1 MLFSLY
7 DADRSGAIDY
17 KEFSSAVFGRP
28 QSAAPAKYG
37 GQAQA
42 ASQDPEALALK
53 LKEKLASRGARG
65 IIGLQRQFKIMDD
78 DNSKSLNKYEFTKAM
93 NDFQLNFSQG
103 EIAILF
109 DYFDVDDNGQC
120 AYGEFL
126 RAIRGPMNPSR
137 KRITAQAFKKLDK
150 DSNGWIDINDIRN
163 VYNATHHP
171 DVQSGKKTEEQIL
184 QEFLETFETAHAMRE
199 NETPN
204 YVVTKEEFEE
214 YYNNISVGIDDDMY
228 FQLMMENAWKLTE
241 ESKIGMGKKGW
252 GADMTDQPRAK
263 QDNNIFNRPQTG
275 ASQKAGGS
283 WAGTAKAAANGVPQ
297 NASEQAIIE
306 HIQAKI
312 KARGSRGIS
321 SLGRKFKIADDNR
334 SQTLDVAEFE
344 KAMHDFRMGLNKK
357 QVTTAWAIF
366 DRDGSGELSY
376 DEFLR
381 CIVGEMNPR
390 RVAVAKKAFAIMDKD
405 KSGKIDIN
413 DIRQTYNAKQHPDVQ
428 SGKKTEDDIL
438 TEFLDTFEDHF
449 ADMKGQSD
457 SRDGIIVMKEWLEYY
472 NNVSMSI
479 DRDDYFEL
487 MMNKTWNLDGS
498 RVTQKGWGGEV

>member
-1 MLFSLY
+1 MLFSIY
-7 DADRSGAIDY
+7 DVDRSGAIDY
-17 KEFSSAVFGRP
+17 KEFSSGVFGRP
-28 QSAAPAKYG
+28 QTAGSSAKYG
-37 GQAQA
+37 GAAQA
-42 ASQDPEALALK
+42 SSSDPEALALR
-53 LKEKLASRGARG
+53 LKEKLATRGARG

-78 DNSKSLNKYEFTKAM
+78 NNSKTLNKYEFTKAM
-93 NDFQLNFSQG
+93 NDFQLNFTQG

-109 DYFDVDDNGQC
+109 DYFDVDDNGEC
-120 AYGEFL
+120 SYNEFL

-137 KRITAQAFKKLDK
+137 KRITAQAFKKLDR
-150 DSNGWIDINDIRN
+150 DGNGWVDINDIRG

-171 DVQSGKKTEEQIL
+171 DVQQGKKTEEQVL

-241 ESKIGMGKKGW
+241 ESRQGMGTKGW
-252 GADMTDQPRAK
+252 AGDNTSQPRAK
-263 QDNNIFNRPQTG
+263 RDNNIFGRAEETTG
-275 ASQKAGGS
+275 AKQGGWS
-283 WAGTAKAAANGVPQ
+283 GVAKKAAAGIPA
-297 NASEQAIIE
+297 NASEAAILE
-306 HIQAKI
+306 HIQNKV

-334 SQTLDVAEFE
+334 SGSLDQAEFA

-357 QVTTAWAIF
+357 QVQTAWDLF

-376 DEFLR
+376 NEFLR
-381 CIVGEMNPR
+381 TIVGEMNPR
-390 RVAVAKKAFAIMDKD
+390 RSAIAKKAFNIMDRD
-405 KSGKIDIN
+405 NSGKLDIN

-428 SGKKTEDDIL
+428 QGKKTEEEVL

-449 ADMKGQSD
+449 ADMKGHAD
-457 SRDGIIVMKEWLEYY
+457 SRDGIVTMTEWLEYY

-487 MMNKTWNLDGS
+487 MMNNTWNLDGK
-498 RVTQKGWGGEV
+498 RVTKKGWGGEF